1 MAAGRLRVFSRWL
14 GPVMTPSAVN
24 LKPVAPRLPS
34 AFCRS
39 ASSRRVGKPR
49 SNQNKPRTYD
59 YDDVDDEHFNT
70 EDAEDKVAAVIE
82 EVKRKQKMIKYNI
95 LRKKMMP
102 PGAPERNLTWDAME
116 TIRYLKREHPD
127 EWTVA
132 RLSEGFSVSDD
143 VIRRVLRTKFT
154 PAPQRREMQDAKV
167 MSRLQ
172 HPMLSPGTA
181 QSKQVLSLGTAQSKQ
196 MLSSGTAQSKQ
207 MLLPGTAQSKPAL
220 SPGKAQSKP
229 ALSPGTAQ
237 SKPALQA
244 GGPLHQPKPSRNPET
259 ALIPVALHESE
270 ATTDVSALVTGPETM
285 PNRCE
290 DSAEPTKEAA
300 QITSAHNDVAKEEEA
315 LWDGQVFSEEELDEF
330 KDIEPTPVLQH
341 GHDFFDSN
349 GQFLYRI

>member
-1 MAAGRLRVFSRWL
+1 
-14 GPVMTPSAVN
+14 MTPVTRNSDVIKRRHCRVR
-24 LKPVAPRLPS
+24 LKSELLSCCLPS
-34 AFCRS
+34 IIKS
-39 ASSRRVGKPR
+39 HIYSTIYLLQIPIGSRQPIQTV
-49 SNQNKPRTYD
+49 SNGSLFSKR
-59 YDDVDDEHFNT
+59 
-70 EDAEDKVAAVIE
+70 
-82 EVKRKQKMIKYNI
+82 EVKRKQKMMKYNI

-102 PGAPERNLTWDAME
+102 SGPPERNLTWDAME

-154 PAPQRREMQDAKV
+154 PAPQRRDAQDAKV

-181 QSKQVLSLGTAQSKQ
+181 QSKQVLTPGTAQSKQ
-196 MLSSGTAQSKQ
+196 MLSPGTVQSKQMLSPGTAQSKQ
-207 MLLPGTAQSKPAL
+207 MLSPGTAQSKQML
-220 SPGKAQSKP
+220 SPGTAQSKQ

-244 GGPLHQPKPSRNPET
+244 GGSLHQPEPSRNPEA

-270 ATTDVSALVTGPETM
+270 APTKVSALVKVPETM

-290 DSAEPTKEAA
+290 DSAVPTAEPA
-300 QITSAHNDVAKEEEA
+300 QITSAHNDVAKEEGE

-341 GHDFFDSN
+341 GHDFFDGN
-349 GQFLYRI
+349 GHFLYRI